1 MAVMQGDMM
10 AELPGMPSLGEGWL
24 HSYIGK
30 AGIADALRGDVGRG
44 AKWWHALFEGVG
56 RLSEGR
62 LDLLQQRMARQ
73 VLELGTA
80 FRLPGEERER
90 PWPVSAMPLLIGED
104 DWAIIAAGVSQR
116 AELLERVL
124 DDIFGEQKLVASGA
138 IPAALVTGSRAYW
151 RSQVGIK
158 PPGGHRLHIYAAD
171 LCRDPSGEWRVLDDH
186 VRAPVGAGYALENRL
201 ASTRLMG
208 SLQTRLHV
216 ERLAPFFS
224 AFREGLAAACRRS
237 EPRIGLLT
245 PGRYNQSYA
254 EQAHLAR
261 YLGLLLVEGSDL
273 AVREDGLFVRT
284 IEGLKR
290 VDAVWRRIDS
300 RLLDPLAFD
309 ATSAIGVPGL
319 MDAMAAG
326 QAVIANAPG
335 VGVVESTAIA
345 AFLPTLARRLLGE
358 DLALPNIAT
367 WWCGQETPR
376 AQVEARLDEMLIAP
390 AFSET
395 PMGLPRGRPVLAAT
409 LSSAER
415 AVLLADMHR
424 RPEDYVAQEDVHLST
439 TPVVQ
444 DGQLVPRPFTVR
456 VFAARDGQGNWT
468 VMPGGFARIGDDS
481 DARATVMGEGAFS
494 ADVCIVGSKAVE
506 PISLLPQKV
515 PIRRNPGTLPSRAA
529 DNLYWLGRYL
539 ERGEATLRL
548 VRATLGGSIVADGGA
563 ALFPLTLDRLGTML
577 VSSGA
582 AVPREEEADED
593 EDDAPEH
600 SFGETHDLREL
611 ALLALDGAGPASV
624 ANLIRNARVIA
635 SGTRERLSADVWRL
649 VDAPLANATS
659 EDAEAT
665 LARAIDMQERFSA
678 LSGLAAEN
686 MGRTAG
692 WRFHDMGRRMERAL
706 WGARLV
712 RIFGG
717 KDASADDLTTLL
729 DLCDSQISY
738 RARYLT
744 GLALEP
750 VRDLV
755 ALDPY
760 NPRALAYQVERIS
773 EHLRALP
780 ALRDDGMAEPHVAIF
795 YRIEAAIRTASAET
809 LDSQMMLGVENML
822 SEMSNAISARF
833 FLQGSEGFRMSG
845 MTLA

>member
-1 MAVMQGDMM
+1 M

-24 HSYIGK
+24 HSYIAK
-30 AGIADALRGDVGRG
+30 AGTADVLRGDVGRG
-44 AKWWHALFEGVG
+44 AKWWHWLFEGIG
-56 RLSEGR
+56 QLSEGR

-73 VLELGTA
+73 VQELGTA

-104 DWAIIAAGVSQR
+104 DWAIIAEGIAQR
-116 AELLERVL
+116 AELLERL
-124 DDIFGEQKLVASGA
+124 LGDIFGDQRLVADGA
-138 IPAALVTGSRAYW
+138 IPATLVTGSRAYW
-151 RSQVGIK
+151 RSQIGVQ
-158 PPGGHRLHIYAAD
+158 PPGGYRLHIYAAD
-171 LCRDPSGEWRVLDDH
+171 LCRDPDGEWRVIDDH

-201 ASTRLMG
+201 AATRLMG
-208 SLQTRLHV
+208 RFQTRLHV

-224 AFREGLAAACRRS
+224 AFREGLSAVCRRS

-273 AVREDGLFVRT
+273 AVRDNGLFVRT

-290 VDAVWRRIDS
+290 VDAIWRRIDS

-335 VGVVESTAIA
+335 AGVVESPAIA
-345 AFLPTLARRLLGE
+345 AFLPLLARRLLGE
-358 DLALPNIAT
+358 DLRLPNIAT
-367 WWCGQETPR
+367 WWCGQEAPR
-376 AQVEARLDEMLIAP
+376 AEVEARLDDMLVGP
-390 AFSET
+390 AFSE
-395 PMGLPRGRPVLAAT
+395 PPIGLPRGRPVLAAM
-409 LSSAER
+409 LSSAAR
-415 AVLLADMHR
+415 AALLADIRR
-424 RPEDYVAQEDVHLST
+424 RPMDYVAQEDVHLST

-456 VFAARDGQGNWT
+456 VFAARDGRGQWT

-494 ADVCIVGSKAVE
+494 ADVCVVASKTVE
-506 PISLLPQKV
+506 PVSLLPQLV

-539 ERGEATLRL
+539 ERGEATLRV

-577 VSSGA
+577 VASGA
-582 AVPREEEADED
+582 AAPRRDDDED
-593 EDDAPEH
+593 EDEDAPEH

-611 ALLALDGAGPASV
+611 AGLALDGPGPASI
-624 ANLIRNARVIA
+624 ASLMRNARMIA
-635 SGTRERLSADVWRL
+635 SGTRDRLSADVWRL
-649 VDAPLANATS
+649 IDAPLPTATFD
-659 EDAEAT
+659 DAEAI
-665 LARAIDMQERFSA
+665 LARALDLQERFSA
-678 LSGLAAEN
+678 LSGLSAEN

-692 WRFHDMGRRMERAL
+692 WRFHDMGRRIERAI
-706 WGARLV
+706 WGCRLV

-717 KDASADDLTTLL
+717 DDASTDDLTTLL

-738 RARYLT
+738 RARYLA

-755 ALDPY
+755 ALDPF
-760 NPRALAYQVERIS
+760 NPRAVAYQVERIA
-773 EHLRALP
+773 EHLKALP
-780 ALRDDGMAEPHVAIF
+780 TLRDDGMAEAHVAIF
-795 YRIEAAIRTASAET
+795 YRIEAEIRTASAEQ
-809 LDSQMMLGVENML
+809 LDGTMMLGIENML
-822 SEMSNAISARF
+822 AELSNAIGTRF
-833 FLQGSEGFRMSG
+833 FLQGSEALRMSG

>member
-1 MAVMQGDMM
+1 MQGDMM

-24 HSYIGK
+24 HSYIAK
-30 AGIADALRGDVGRG
+30 AGTADALRGDVGRG
-44 AKWWHALFEGVG
+44 AKWWNALFEGIG

-73 VLELGTA
+73 VQELGTA

-90 PWPVSAMPLLIGED
+90 PWPVSAVPLLIGED
-104 DWAIIAAGVSQR
+104 DWAIIAAGVAQR
-116 AELLERVL
+116 AELLERLL
-124 DDIFGEQKLVASGA
+124 DDIFGEQTIVSRGA
-138 IPAALVTGSRAYW
+138 VPAALVTGSRAFW
-151 RSQVGIK
+151 RSQIGIK
-158 PPGGHRLHIYAAD
+158 PPGGYHLHIYAVD
-171 LCRDPSGEWRVLDDH
+171 LGRDPSGEWRVLDDH

-208 SLQTRLHV
+208 GLQTRLHV

-224 AFREGLAAACRRS
+224 AFREGLAAVCRRS
-237 EPRIGLLT
+237 DPRIGLLT

-290 VDAVWRRIDS
+290 VDALWRRIDS
-300 RLLDPLAFD
+300 RYLDPLAFD

-326 QAVIANAPG
+326 QAVIANSPG
-335 VGVVESTAIA
+335 AGAVESTAMA
-345 AFLPTLARRLLGE
+345 AFLPALAQRLLGE
-358 DLALPNIAT
+358 HLILPNIAT
-367 WWCGQETPR
+367 WWCGQDGPR
-376 AQVEARLDEMLIAP
+376 AQVEARLDELLIAP
-390 AFSET
+390 AFT
-395 PMGLPRGRPVLAAT
+395 DAPVGLPRGRPVLAST
-409 LSSAER
+409 LSRAER
-415 AVLLADMHR
+415 EALLADMR
-424 RPEDYVAQEDVHLST
+424 NRPTDYAAMEDVHLST
-439 TPVVQ
+439 TPAVL
-444 DGQLVPRPFTVR
+444 DGQLVPRPFTLR
-456 VFAARDGQGNWT
+456 VFAARDGEGKWT

-481 DARATVMGEGAFS
+481 DARVTVMGEGAFS
-494 ADVCIVGSKAVE
+494 ADVCVVGTKAVD
-506 PISLLPQKV
+506 PVSLLPQKV

-577 VSSGA
+577 IASGA
-582 AVPREEEADED
+582 ATIEKPEQEEGEEAEED
-593 EDDAPEH
+593 
-600 SFGETHDLREL
+600 SGETHDLREL
-611 ALLALDGAGPASV
+611 ALLALDGDGPASI
-624 ANLIRNARVIA
+624 ASLMRHARLIA
-635 SGTRERLSADVWRL
+635 SGTRDRLSGDVWRL
-649 VDAPLANATS
+649 VDAPLPKALS
-659 EDAEAT
+659 DDAEAT
-665 LARAIDMQERFSA
+665 LARAVDLQERFSA
-678 LSGLAAEN
+678 LAGLSAEN

-692 WRFHDMGRRMERAL
+692 WRFHDMGRRIERAL
-706 WGARLV
+706 WGCRQV

-729 DLCDSQISY
+729 DLFDSQISY
-738 RARYLT
+738 RARYLA

-760 NPRALAYQVERIS
+760 NPRSVAFQMARIA
-773 EHLRALP
+773 EHLAELP
-780 ALRDDGMAEPHVAIF
+780 PLRDDGMAEAHVMIF
-795 YRIEAAIRTASAET
+795 YRIESAIRTATAET
-809 LDSQMMLGVENML
+809 LDGTMVLGLENML
-822 SEMSNAISARF
+822 SELSNAISARF
-833 FLQGSEGFRMSG
+833 FLQGSEGLRMSG

>member
-1 MAVMQGDMM
+1 M

-24 HSYIGK
+24 QSYVAK
-30 AGIADALRGDVGRG
+30 AGNADVLRGDVGRG
-44 AKWWHALFEGVG
+44 AKWWHQLFEGVG

-73 VLELGTA
+73 VQELGIS
-80 FRLPGEERER
+80 FRLPGEEGER

-104 DWAIIAAGVSQR
+104 DWSIIAEGVAQR
-116 AELLERVL
+116 AELLEKLL
-124 DDIFGEQKLVASGA
+124 DDVFGEQKLIASGA
-138 IPAALVTGSRAYW
+138 IPAALITGSRAYW
-151 RSQVGIK
+151 RSLIGIK
-158 PPGGHRLHIYAAD
+158 PPGGYYLHIYAAD

-208 SLQTRLHV
+208 ALQTRLHV

-224 AFREGLAAACRRS
+224 AFREGLSAVCRRS

-245 PGRYNQSYA
+245 PGRYNQSYP

-273 AVREDGLFVRT
+273 AVRDDGLFVRT

-290 VDAVWRRIDS
+290 VDALWRRIDS

-309 ATSAIGVPGL
+309 ANSAIGVPGL

-326 QAVIANAPG
+326 HAVIANAPG
-335 VGVVESTAIA
+335 AGVVESTAIA
-345 AFLPTLARRLLGE
+345 AFLPSLSRRLFGE
-358 DLALPNIAT
+358 ALKLPNIAT
-367 WWCGQETPR
+367 WWCGQEAPR
-376 AQVEARLDEMLIAP
+376 AEVEKRLDEMLIAP
-390 AFSET
+390 AFSEV
-395 PMGLPRGRPVLAAT
+395 PIGLPRGRPVLAST
-409 LSSAER
+409 LNGVER
-415 AVLLADMHR
+415 AALLADMRR

-456 VFAARDGQGNWT
+456 VFAARDAHGQWT

-494 ADVCIVGSKAVE
+494 ADVCVVGSKPVE
-506 PISLLPQKV
+506 PVSLLPQKV

-529 DNLYWLGRYL
+529 DNLYWLGRYI

-582 AVPREEEADED
+582 AKPEHDDDDDED
-593 EDDAPEH
+593 IGGGH
-600 SFGETHDLREL
+600 GETHDLREL
-611 ALLALDGAGPASV
+611 ALLALDGDGAASI
-624 ANLIRNARVIA
+624 ASLMNNARLIA

-649 VDAPLANATS
+649 VDAPLPKATS
-659 EDAEAT
+659 DDAEAT
-665 LARAIDMQERFSA
+665 LARAVDLQERFSA
-678 LSGLAAEN
+678 LSGLASEN
-686 MGRTAG
+686 MARTAG
-692 WRFHDMGRRMERAL
+692 WRFHDLGRRIERAL
-706 WGARLV
+706 WGCRLV

-717 KDASADDLTTLL
+717 KEASADDLTTLL

-738 RARYLT
+738 RARYLA

-760 NPRALAYQVERIS
+760 NPRAIAYQVERIS
-773 EHLRALP
+773 THLQALP
-780 ALRDDGMAEPHVAIF
+780 PLRDDGMAEPHVTIF
-795 YRIEAAIRTASAET
+795 YRIEAAIRTATAET
-809 LDSQMMLGVENML
+809 LDAQMMLGIENML
-822 SEMSNAISARF
+822 SELSNAIGGRF
-833 FLQGSEGFRMSG
+833 FLQGSEGYRMSG

>member
-1 MAVMQGDMM
+1 M
-10 AELPGMPSLGEGWL
+10 AELPGLPSLGEGWL
-24 HSYIGK
+24 QSYIAK
-30 AGIADALRGDVGRG
+30 AGLADALRGDVGRG
-44 AKWWHALFEGVG
+44 AKWWHSLFEGVG

-73 VLELGTA
+73 VQELGTA

-90 PWPVSAMPLLIGED
+90 PWPVSPMPLLIGED
-104 DWAIIAAGVSQR
+104 DWANIAEGVAQR
-116 AELLERVL
+116 AELLEIIL
-124 DDIFGEQKLVASGA
+124 DDMFGDQSLIAAGA
-138 IPAALVTGSRAYW
+138 LPAALITGSRAYW
-151 RSQVGIK
+151 RSQIGIK
-158 PPGGHRLHIYAAD
+158 PPGGYRLHIYAAD

-208 SLQTRLHV
+208 SLQTRFHV

-224 AFREGLAAACRRS
+224 AFREGLSAVCRRS

-261 YLGLLLVEGSDL
+261 YLGFLLVEGSDL
-273 AVREDGLFVRT
+273 AVNDEGLFVRT

-290 VDAVWRRIDS
+290 IDALWRRIDS

-335 VGVVESTAIA
+335 AGVVESTAIA
-345 AFLPTLARRLLGE
+345 AFLPKLSRRLLGE
-358 DLALPNIAT
+358 DLKLPNIAT
-367 WWCGQETPR
+367 WWCGQDAPR
-376 AQVEARLDEMLIAP
+376 AEVEARLDELLIAP
-390 AFSET
+390 AFAEA
-395 PMGLPRGRPVLAAT
+395 PIGLPRGRPVLASSLTGAQRAT
-409 LSSAER
+409 
-415 AVLLADMHR
+415 LLADMRR
-424 RPEDYVAQEDVHLST
+424 RPMDYSAQEDVHLST
-439 TPVVQ
+439 TPAVQ
-444 DGQLVPRPFTVR
+444 DGQLVPRPFTLR
-456 VFAARDGQGNWT
+456 VFAARDGHGRWT

-494 ADVCIVGSKAVE
+494 ADVCIVGSRSVE
-506 PISLLPQKV
+506 PVSLLPQKV

-539 ERGEATLRL
+539 ERGEATSRL

-582 AVPREEEADED
+582 AAAEQDGEAGAEEDAEALE
-593 EDDAPEH
+593 EG
-600 SFGETHDLREL
+600 FGETHDLREL
-611 ALLALDGAGPASV
+611 ALLALDGGGSASV
-624 ANLIRNARVIA
+624 ASLMRNARLIA
-635 SGTRERLSADVWRL
+635 SGTRDRLSADVWRL
-649 VDAPLANATS
+649 VDAPLPKPVS
-659 EDAEAT
+659 DDPEAT
-665 LARAIDMQERFSA
+665 LARAIDLQERFFA
-678 LSGLAAEN
+678 LAGLSAEN

-692 WRFHDMGRRMERAL
+692 WRFQDMGRRIERAM
-706 WGARLV
+706 WGCKLV
-712 RIFGG
+712 RSFGSN
-717 KDASADDLTTLL
+717 DASADDLTTLL

-738 RARYLT
+738 RARYLA

-755 ALDPY
+755 TLDPY
-760 NPRALAYQVERIS
+760 NPRSIVFQLERIA
-773 EHLRALP
+773 EHLKALP
-780 ALRDDGMAEPHVAIF
+780 TLRDDGMAEPHVMIF
-795 YRIEAAIRTASAET
+795 YRIEAVIRTATAET
-809 LDSQMMLGVENML
+809 LDSKLMLSIENML
-822 SEMSNAISARF
+822 SELSNAIGARF
-833 FLQGSEGFRMSG
+833 FLQGSEGFRTSG

>member
-1 MAVMQGDMM
+1 MQGDMM

-24 HSYIGK
+24 HSYIAK
-30 AGIADALRGDVGRG
+30 AGTADALRGDVGRG
-44 AKWWHALFEGVG
+44 AKWWHGLFEGVA

-73 VLELGTA
+73 VQELGTA

-104 DWAIIAAGVSQR
+104 DFAIIAAGVAQR
-116 AELLERVL
+116 AELLELLL
-124 DDIFGEQKLVASGA
+124 DDIFGDQKLVSSGGL
-138 IPAALVTGSRAYW
+138 PAALITGSRAYW
-151 RSQVGIK
+151 RSQIGVP
-158 PPGGHRLHIYAAD
+158 PPGGHRLHIYAVD
-171 LCRDPSGEWRVLDDH
+171 LCRDPGGDWRVLDDH

-208 SLQTRLHV
+208 ALQTRLHV

-273 AVREDGLFVRT
+273 AVRDDGLFVRT

-290 VDAVWRRIDS
+290 VDALWRRIDS

-309 ATSAIGVPGL
+309 SNSAIGVPGL

-335 VGVVESTAIA
+335 AGVVESTAMG
-345 AFLPTLARRLLGE
+345 AFLPSLARRLIGE
-358 DLALPNIAT
+358 DLKLPNIAT
-367 WWCGQETPR
+367 WWCGQEKPR
-376 AQVEARLDEMLIAP
+376 AEVEARLDELLIAP
-390 AFSET
+390 AFT
-395 PMGLPRGRPVLAAT
+395 DAPVGLPRGRPVLAAT
-409 LSSAER
+409 LSGAER
-415 AVLLADMHR
+415 AALLADMAR

-439 TPVVQ
+439 TPAVQ

-456 VFAARDGQGNWT
+456 VFAARDGQGQWT

-481 DARATVMGEGAFS
+481 DARATVMGDGAFS
-494 ADVCIVGSKAVE
+494 ADVCVVGSRTVE
-506 PISLLPQKV
+506 PVSLLPQKV

-577 VSSGA
+577 VASGA
-582 AVPREEEADED
+582 AAQDRDEHADEEEPDED
-593 EDDAPEH
+593 A
-600 SFGETHDLREL
+600 GETHDLREL
-611 ALLALDGAGPASV
+611 ALLALDGQGAASV
-624 ANLIRNARVIA
+624 ASLMRNARSIA
-635 SGTRERLSADVWRL
+635 SGTRDRLSADVWRL
-649 VDAPLANATS
+649 VDAPLPRATS
-659 EDAEAT
+659 DDAEAT
-665 LARAIDMQERFSA
+665 LARAIDLQERFSA
-678 LSGLAAEN
+678 LAGLSAEN

-692 WRFHDMGRRMERAL
+692 WRFQDMGRRIERAL
-706 WGARLV
+706 WTSRLV

-738 RARYLT
+738 RARYLA

-760 NPRALAYQVERIS
+760 NPRSVAYQAERIS
-773 EHLRALP
+773 EHLKALP
-780 ALRDDGMAEPHVAIF
+780 ALRDDFMAEPHVTIF

-809 LDSQMMLGVENML
+809 LDGTMMLGIENML
-822 SEMSNAISARF
+822 SELSNAISARF
-833 FLQGSEGFRMSG
+833 FLQGSEGYRMAG